1 MGWIRRETEKGT
13 TQYICPNCLDYHE
26 FREDFG
32 EQTFN
37 ENFIFCR
44 RCGARNGTGTAPT
57 LTPQNEWVSVEE
69 RLPELPE
76 KDWCSKMV
84 ISCDKNGHVA
94 PMIWERA
101 QVRGK
106 MIERW
111 KYHWDRIYDGAGI
124 THWMPLPAPP
134 GEGNNVPNEP
144 PNEPLTLEELREMDG
159 VNALWVHNLA
169 WGLHKPRFM
178 LVHSVSED
186 WWTCCDFDGFE
197 TFCAD
202 DYGERYLLY
211 RRPPEVSP

>member
-1 MGWIRRETEKGT
+1 MRAIDSDALKE
-13 TQYICPNCLDYHE
+13 YIKKTDLTAVE
-26 FREDFG
+26 R
-32 EQTFN
+32 
-37 ENFIFCR
+37 
-44 RCGARNGTGTAPT
+44 GALLQAISNMPT

-144 PNEPLTLEELREMDG
+144 PNEPLTWNELGNMVEKPVYIVELEDG
-159 VNALWVHNLA
+159 ESCWV
-169 WGLHKPRFM
+169 
-178 LVHSVSED
+178 LVHTVDDIKALFVSA
-186 WWTCCDFDGFE
+186 FDQY
-197 TFCAD
+197 
-202 DYGERYLLY
+202 DYGNRELYGQTWLAY
-211 RRPPEVSP
+211 RRPPEGEA